1 MINMEVCMRCGAIR
15 EDLEVRCKKC
25 GGPFKV
31 VVDFPF
37 VKNDLRANFPYIK
50 EWVTLG
56 EFNTPMI
63 KKNNIWFKLDSLN
76 PTGSYKDR
84 GAVTLISYLK
94 QRGIKR
100 ISEDSSGNAGAS
112 IAAYG
117 TAAGMEV
124 EIYVPENVSGI
135 KAKQIELY
143 GAKIIKVKGSRND
156 VAKAAEQSSA
166 YYASHILQPHF
177 RDGIRSLAYE
187 VVRDLGWREP
197 DYFFIPT
204 SAGSLLLGVYEGF
217 KHMLNNGIIEKMP
230 KIISVQTEQV
240 MPVCAKIKGIN
251 YLPPTKVT
259 SIADAL
265 VSTQPYL
272 LEEMIKILKET
283 GDCVVVT
290 DEEIMIAH
298 KELAKNGILV
308 EYSSATV
315 YAAYK
320 KMKLKDENVVLHITG
335 HGLKS
340 IKLS

>member
-1 MINMEVCMRCGAIR
+1 MRCGYIR
-15 EDLEVRCKKC
+15 ENLEVRCRKC
-25 GGPFKV
+25 GGPFKIV
-31 VVDFPF
+31 IDFPF
-37 VKNDLRANFPYIK
+37 IKDDLRANFPYIK
-50 EWVTLG
+50 EWITLG

-84 GAVTLISYLK
+84 GAVTLISYLRQK
-94 QRGIKR
+94 GIRK

-124 EIYVPENVSGI
+124 EIYVPENVAGV

-143 GAKIIKVKGSRND
+143 GAKIIRVKGTRED
-156 VAKAAEQSSA
+156 VAKAAEQSNA

-187 VVRDLGWREP
+187 IVRDLGWKVP
-197 DYFFIPT
+197 DYLFIPT

-217 KHMLNNGIIEKMP
+217 KHLLNNGIIEKMP

-240 MPVCAKIKGIN
+240 MPVCAKIQKIN
-251 YLPPTKVT
+251 YAPPAKVT

-265 VSTQPYL
+265 VSTQPFL
-272 LEEMIKILKET
+272 LNEMVNILKET
-283 GDCVVVT
+283 GDCIVVN
-290 DEEIMIAH
+290 DEEIINAH
-298 KELAKNGILV
+298 KELARSGILV

-320 KMKLKDENVVLHITG
+320 KMNIHDEIVVLHITG
-335 HGLKS
+335 NGLKT
-340 IKLS
+340 I

>member
-1 MINMEVCMRCGAIR
+1 MRCGATR
-15 EDLEVRCKKC
+15 ENLEVKCKKC

-31 VVDFPF
+31 VIDFPF
-37 VKNDLRANFPYIK
+37 NKEDIRANFPYIK

-63 KKNNIWFKLDSLN
+63 RKNNIWFKLDSLN

-94 QRGIKR
+94 QKGIKK

-117 TAAGMEV
+117 SAAGMEV
-124 EIYVPENVSGI
+124 EIYVPENVAGV

-143 GAKIIKVKGSRND
+143 GAKIIKVKGTRED
-156 VAKAAEQSSA
+156 VAKAAEQSNA

-187 VVRDLGWREP
+187 IVRDLNWKVPE
-197 DYFFIPT
+197 YLFIPT
-204 SAGSLLLGVYEGF
+204 SAGSLLLGVYDGF
-217 KHMLNNGIIEKMP
+217 KHLLDNGIIEKMP
-230 KIISVQTEQV
+230 KIISVQTAQV
-240 MPVCAKIKGIN
+240 MPVCASLKGIK
-251 YLPPTKVT
+251 YTPLEKVT

-265 VSTQPYL
+265 VSTKPFL
-272 LEEMIKILKET
+272 LNEMIKVLRET
-283 GDCVVVT
+283 GDCIIVN
-290 DEEIMIAH
+290 DEEIIKAH
-298 KELAKNGILV
+298 KELAKMGILV

-320 KMKLKDENVVLHITG
+320 KMNLHNEEVVLHISG
-335 HGLKS
+335 NGLKT
-340 IKLS
+340 I